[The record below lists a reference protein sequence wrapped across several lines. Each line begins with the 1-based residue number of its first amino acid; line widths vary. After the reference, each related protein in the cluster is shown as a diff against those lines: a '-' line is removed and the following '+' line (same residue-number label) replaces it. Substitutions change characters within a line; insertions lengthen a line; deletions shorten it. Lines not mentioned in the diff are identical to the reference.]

1 MKRILIALLV
11 GVAAA
16 PAAAQTAAAIGRPL
30 PSPDLEQGTV
40 SVRVIAG
47 SPSRPVSNTEVTLS
61 VNGTPQVAR
70 TDDAGRA
77 FFKNLPAGAQL
88 QAKVLDED
96 KKEITSEVFTLGD
109 SGVRLMLTTRPWN
122 PGGGGGMMSGSSGG
136 EGGAMPNP
144 RQMSGEPRP
153 EDKDPPGTLTV
164 RLTYDDFKDA
174 PPVDVPVALVGYQAD
189 DSVTYAVVTSD
200 KEGRATFT
208 KLDRSGATSYFAM
221 TLLPRGTG
229 VDRLEST
236 PAVLDARVGVRLI
249 LSGERRASTA
259 PNVDDLTRLEKQ
271 EKAPAAG
278 KVRVLLV
285 GGVENA
291 EVRLVDAETKNII
304 GRAKPQQGKPDPQD
318 ITAQAQF
325 DDKKDLPAGTL
336 DVVVHGGGGGDDRAL
351 PDISIRVM
359 PASKDGEP
367 GPNALAEAQTADDGK
382 ARITTPADAGQLVA
396 VISING
402 KPLTTK
408 PFDLSKT
415 GGSINVEAHW
425 DTEGTP
431 EAMFDLIP
439 KPGQVVYAETIMG
452 GHLYRSVPFQPV
464 TDRGTAA
471 TLFIYPRILFTFS
484 LTSRIDDE
492 YLAVN
497 GRFELTNYS
506 WAPYM
511 GGPDGL
517 LIPLPKGFVGG
528 LVAEKDQGDVAL
540 EAKEG
545 FRIVRP
551 IAPGNRAFHGAFSL
565 PVDNGT
571 VKWSLDLPFGA
582 FNSGMEILKAP
593 GMNVVTPPGV
603 QGQEMTVPQG
613 TFYVLP
619 RIQIMPRQSMVM
631 TITGLPSPPAWSI
644 WLPRI
649 IGVVVVVLILG
660 GVAFAFAVRRPNV
673 AGRNARRQQLLD
685 ALVAMDK
692 AGSKNEKRREEL
704 LAELEALWDD

>member
-1 MKRILIALLV
+1 MKRILIAMLV
-11 GVAAA
+11 AVSAA
-16 PAAAQTAAAIGRPL
+16 PAAAQTAAAIGKPL

-47 SPSRPVSNTEVTLS
+47 SPSSPVSNTEVTLS

-96 KKEITSEVFTLGD
+96 KKEITSDPFTLGD

-122 PGGGGGMMSGSSGG
+122 PGAGMGMGGP
-136 EGGAMPNP
+136 GGAMPEP

-174 PPVDVPVALVGYQAD
+174 PPVDVPVALVGYKAD
-189 DSVTYAVVTSD
+189 DSVTYQVAKSD

-208 KLDRSGATSYFAM
+208 KLDRSGATAYFAM

-229 VDRLEST
+229 VDRLAST
-236 PAVLDARVGVRLI
+236 PAVLDARVGVRMI
-249 LSGERRASTA
+249 LSGDKRNSTA
-259 PNVDDLTRLEKQ
+259 PNIDDLTRLEKQ
-271 EKAPAAG
+271 ENPPPAG
-278 KVRVLLV
+278 KVRVNLL

-291 EVRLVDAETKNII
+291 EVRLVDAETKNVI
-304 GRAKPQQGKPDPQD
+304 GRTKPQQGPPNPQD
-318 ITAQAQF
+318 ISGQERF
-325 DDKKDLPAGTL
+325 DGKPDMPTGTL
-336 DVVVHGGGGGDDRAL
+336 DVVVHGGGGRDDKPM
-351 PDISIRVM
+351 PDITVKVL
-359 PASKDGEP
+359 PA
-367 GPNALAEAQTADDGK
+367 AEDTPPYAESQTADDGK
-382 ARITTPADAGQLVA
+382 AHFATLPKAGQLV
-396 VISING
+396 VQLSING
-402 KPLTTK
+402 KPITTK
-408 PFDLSKT
+408 PFELAKS
-415 GGSINVEAHW
+415 GGVVDVEVHW
-425 DTEGTP
+425 DTEGQP
-431 EAMFDLIP
+431 EALFDLIP
-439 KPGQVVYAETIMG
+439 RPGQVVYAETTMG
-452 GHLYRSVPFQPV
+452 GHLYRSAPLQPV
-464 TDRGTAA
+464 TDRGSNT

-497 GRFELTNYS
+497 GRFELSNYS
-506 WAPYM
+506 WAPYV

-517 LIPLPKGFVGG
+517 LVPLPKGFVGG

-540 EAKEG
+540 EPTEG

-551 IAPGNRAFHGAFSL
+551 IAPGTRAFVGAFSL
-565 PVDNGT
+565 PVDGGSVRWN
-571 VKWSLDLPFGA
+571 WDLPFGA
-582 FNSGMEILKAP
+582 FNSGIEFMKVP

-619 RIQIMPRQSMVM
+619 RVQIMPRQSMVM
-631 TITGLPSPPAWSI
+631 TITGLPSKPAWAV

-649 IGVVVVVLILG
+649 IGAFVIVLILG
-660 GVAFAFAVRRPNV
+660 GVAFAFVARKPDT
-673 AGRNARRQQLLD
+673 AGRAARRQQLLD

-704 LAELEALWDD
+704 LGELESLWDD

>member
-1 MKRILIALLV
+1 MKRILIAMLI
-11 GVAAA
+11 GFAAA
-16 PAAAQTAAAIGRPL
+16 PAAAQTAAAIGKPL

-47 SPSRPVSNTEVTLS
+47 SPSSPVSNTEVTLT

-77 FFKNLPAGAQL
+77 FFKNLPGGAQL

-96 KKEITSEVFTLGD
+96 KKEITSDPFTLGD
-109 SGVRLMLTTRPWN
+109 TGVRLMLTTRPWN
-122 PGGGGGMMSGSSGG
+122 PGGGMGMGG
-136 EGGAMPNP
+136 EGGAMPEP

-174 PPVDVPVALVGYQAD
+174 PPVDVPVALVGYSAD
-189 DSVTYAVVTSD
+189 DSVTYQVAKSD

-208 KLDRSGATSYFAM
+208 KLDRSGATAYFAM

-229 VDRLEST
+229 VERLAST

-249 LSGERRASTA
+249 LSGEKRSSTA

-271 EKAPAAG
+271 ESPPPAG
-278 KVRVLLV
+278 KVRVKLI
-285 GGVENA
+285 GGVEANA
-291 EVRLVDAETKNII
+291 DVRLVDAETKNVI
-304 GRAKPQQGKPDPQD
+304 GHGKPQQGKPDPQD

-325 DDKKDLPAGTL
+325 DAKADLPAGTL
-336 DVVVHGGGGGDDRAL
+336 DVVVHGGGASDDRAL
-351 PDISIRVM
+351 PDISVKVM
-359 PASKDGEP
+359 PS
-367 GPNALAEAQTADDGK
+367 AEGAAAIAESQTGDDGK
-382 ARITTPADAGQLVA
+382 ARITTPPNAGELVA

-408 PFDLSKT
+408 PFDLSKS
-415 GGSINVEAHW
+415 GGTIVVEAHW
-425 DTEGTP
+425 DTEGQP
-431 EAMFDLIP
+431 EALFDLIP
-439 KPGQVVYAETIMG
+439 KPGQVVYAESTMG
-452 GHLYRSVPFQPV
+452 GHLYRTVPFQPV
-464 TDRGTAA
+464 TDRGTTA

-492 YLAVN
+492 YFAVN
-497 GRFELTNYS
+497 GRFEVSNYS
-506 WAPYM
+506 WAPYV

-517 LIPLPKGFVGG
+517 LIPLPKGFTGG

-551 IAPGNRAFHGAFSL
+551 IAPGTRAFHGAFSL
-565 PVDNGT
+565 PVDGGE
-571 VKWSLDLPFGA
+571 VHWAWDLPFGA
-582 FNSGMEILKAP
+582 FNSGMEILKVP
-593 GMNVVTPPGV
+593 GMNVVTPAGV

-613 TFYVLP
+613 TYYVLP
-619 RIQIMPRQSMVM
+619 RVQIMPRQAMVM
-631 TITGLPSPPAWSI
+631 TITGLPSPATWVV

-649 IGVVVVVLILG
+649 IGAIVVVLILG
-660 GVAFAFAVRRPNV
+660 GVAFAFVARKPDL
-673 AGRNARRQQLLD
+673 AGRAARRQQLLD

-704 LAELEALWDD
+704 LTELEALWDD